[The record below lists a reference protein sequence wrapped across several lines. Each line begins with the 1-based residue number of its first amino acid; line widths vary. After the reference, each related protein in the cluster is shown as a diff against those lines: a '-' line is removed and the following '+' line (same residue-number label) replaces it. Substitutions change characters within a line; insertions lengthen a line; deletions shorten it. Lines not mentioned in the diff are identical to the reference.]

1 MIQFNLRYQ
10 LSFPIRFFGN
20 EPVKLLIPVVALQ
33 SLMNKN
39 IKHVNQMALLKNEMS
54 QIHTYSCAYL
64 CDSLQS
70 HVRCHVN
77 YMFIFHEIHG
87 FNVIFTGKIHGIFGK
102 NCLWFFRSNP
112 RNLQSW
118 KKKFSFYSYIYQ
130 YYCTYPVIL

>member
-70 HVRCHVN
+70 HVTCLFFTK
-77 YMFIFHEIHG
+77 YMVLTSFLQVKYMGFSVRTACDFSDPIPEICKAGRKNSAFIH
-87 FNVIFTGKIHGIFGK
+87 
-102 NCLWFFRSNP
+102 
-112 RNLQSW
+112 
-118 KKKFSFYSYIYQ
+118 
-130 YYCTYPVIL
+130 TYTSITVHIL